1 MRDDFAVVQNDELFG
16 QSVSFVEIL
25 RREQDGRAPFDKT
38 LDDGPEFLA
47 ALRIEAG
54 RWFIKEENGRARYQ
68 CRGQVESTSH
78 PTRVG
83 LGDSIRRVGQSEI
96 LKELVGL
103 RHDVRFV
110 QVVEQSHHSQILE
123 PGEVFVDGGILTG
136 ETDVTAHLVR
146 LLDDVEARDGCRT
159 TGRRENGRENS
170 NHRGLSGTV
179 GPQQTKHFAGG
190 HVERHSV
197 EGSYVTA
204 REGAHNIECLH
215 GVVGHC
221 DEFRE
226 RALAGG
232 AMPRANRYLLSMA
245 ISESEI
251 AQVRAATDIVALIS
265 ETVALKRTGQR
276 WTGLCPFHGEK
287 TPSFSVNAEEGRY
300 YCFGCRASGDQIT
313 WVREIQ
319 HLEFVEALRL
329 LADRAGIEL
338 HEDANAGPALKER
351 REALDVMERA
361 VAWYHERL
369 LESPDARGA
378 REYLKSRGI
387 GGDVARKFKLGWAPD
402 EWDALASGLKLNEK
416 ALLATGLG
424 FVNKRERRQDALRAR
439 IIFPIFDP
447 AGKAIAVGGR
457 ILPSSSDAPRADGR
471 VEPKYKNSPETSIYS
486 KRRTLYALNFAKDD
500 VIKSGEI
507 IVCEGYTDVIAFF
520 VAGMPRAVATCGTAL
535 GEDHFRLMKNFSTRI
550 VLAYDA
556 DAAGQNAAASV
567 YQWERQYE
575 VDVYV
580 ARLPKGA
587 DPADLAQR
595 DPEALRKVIADAL
608 PFLGFRLE
616 RVLDGAN
623 TSTAEG
629 RARAAESAMA
639 VLAEHPSDLV
649 RDQYVQ
655 ELVGR
660 FGLDQSMLRSRV
672 SELAKHPRERGPR
685 KVPNEPAPVRPQNRP
700 RMPRPG
706 LEALRLYVHGPE
718 SFKSRLVAPY
728 FVNEVQREIFDALS
742 SGQSI
747 SEVIDSL
754 ERRGQDEA
762 AQVLSELTVEQLDQ
776 HYSIADVSAVIAQ
789 LLRSAVHQELLS
801 LNRDMREGR
810 VSPDVAM
817 ATIRDV
823 KEREELLESSQ
834 GEVAE
839 NDLRHWLI
847 ERASLTSS

>member
-1 MRDDFAVVQNDELFG
+1 
-16 QSVSFVEIL
+16 
-25 RREQDGRAPFDKT
+25 
-38 LDDGPEFLA
+38 
-47 ALRIEAG
+47 
-54 RWFIKEENGRARYQ
+54 
-68 CRGQVESTSH
+68 
-78 PTRVG
+78 
-83 LGDSIRRVGQSEI
+83 
-96 LKELVGL
+96 
-103 RHDVRFV
+103 
-110 QVVEQSHHSQILE
+110 
-123 PGEVFVDGGILTG
+123 
-136 ETDVTAHLVR
+136 
-146 LLDDVEARDGCRT
+146 
-159 TGRRENGRENS
+159 
-170 NHRGLSGTV
+170 
-179 GPQQTKHFAGG
+179 
-190 HVERHSV
+190 
-197 EGSYVTA
+197 
-204 REGAHNIECLH
+204 
-215 GVVGHC
+215 
-221 DEFRE
+221 
-226 RALAGG
+226 
-232 AMPRANRYLLSMA
+232 MA

-265 ETVALKRTGQR
+265 ETVGLKRTGQR

-313 WVREIQ
+313 WVREIH

-338 HEDANAGPALKER
+338 HDDASAGPALKER

-361 VAWYHERL
+361 AAWYHQRL

-387 GGDVARKFKLGWAPD
+387 GGDIARQFKLGWAPD
-402 EWDALASGLKLNEK
+402 EWDALSSELKLNEK

-439 IIFPIFDP
+439 VIFPIFDP

-486 KRRTLYALNFAKDD
+486 KRRTLYALNFAKEN
-500 VIKSGEI
+500 VIKSNEI

-520 VAGMPRAVATCGTAL
+520 AAGMPRAVATCGTAL
-535 GEDHFRLMKNFSTRI
+535 GEDHFRLMKNFATRI

-567 YQWERQYE
+567 YQWEKQYE
-575 VDVYV
+575 VGVHV
-580 ARLPKGA
+580 ARLPKGS

-595 DPEALRKVIADAL
+595 DPAALRKVIDDAL

-623 TSTAEG
+623 TATAEG
-629 RARAAESAMA
+629 RARAAELAMP
-639 VLAEHPSDLV
+639 VLAEHPNELV

-660 FGLDQSMLRSRV
+660 FGLDQNMLRARV
-672 SELAKHPRERGPR
+672 SDLAKHPRPSSARE
-685 KVPNEPAPVRPQNRP
+685 VPNEPTPTRTQARP
-700 RMPRPG
+700 RLPRPG
-706 LEALRLYVHGPE
+706 LEALKLYVHGPE
-718 SFKSRLVAPY
+718 SFKARLVAPY
-728 FVNEVQREIFDALS
+728 FVNEVQREVFEALS
-742 SGQSI
+742 TGQPI
-747 SEVIDSL
+747 SELVDL
-754 ERRGQDEA
+754 MERRGQDDA
-762 AQVLSELTVEQLDQ
+762 AQVLSELAVEELDQ
-776 HYSIADVSAVIAQ
+776 HYSTAEVTAVVAQ

-810 VSPDVAM
+810 ATPEFAM

-823 KEREELLESSQ
+823 KEREELLETAQ
-834 GEVAE
+834 GDVAE
-839 NDLRHWLI
+839 NDLRHWLL

>member
-1 MRDDFAVVQNDELFG
+1 M
-16 QSVSFVEIL
+16 
-25 RREQDGRAPFDKT
+25 
-38 LDDGPEFLA
+38 
-47 ALRIEAG
+47 
-54 RWFIKEENGRARYQ
+54 
-68 CRGQVESTSH
+68 VES
-78 PTRVG
+78 
-83 LGDSIRRVGQSEI
+83 
-96 LKELVGL
+96 
-103 RHDVRFV
+103 
-110 QVVEQSHHSQILE
+110 
-123 PGEVFVDGGILTG
+123 
-136 ETDVTAHLVR
+136 
-146 LLDDVEARDGCRT
+146 
-159 TGRRENGRENS
+159 
-170 NHRGLSGTV
+170 
-179 GPQQTKHFAGG
+179 
-190 HVERHSV
+190 
-197 EGSYVTA
+197 
-204 REGAHNIECLH
+204 
-215 GVVGHC
+215 
-221 DEFRE
+221 
-226 RALAGG
+226 
-232 AMPRANRYLLSMA
+232 NRYLLLMA

-351 REALDVMERA
+351 REALDVMDRA
-361 VAWYHERL
+361 VAWYHQRL

-387 GGDVARKFKLGWAPD
+387 GGEVARQFKLGWAPD

-424 FVNKRERRQDALRAR
+424 FVNKAERRQDALRAR

-447 AGKAIAVGGR
+447 GGKPIAVGGR
-457 ILPSSSDAPRADGR
+457 VLPSSSDVPRADGR

-500 VIKSGEI
+500 IIKSGEI

-575 VDVYV
+575 VDVFV
-580 ARLPKGA
+580 ARLPQGS

-595 DPEALRKVIADAL
+595 DPEALRTAIADAL

-623 TSTAEG
+623 MSTAEG
-629 RARAAESAMA
+629 RVRAAELAMA

-649 RDQYVQ
+649 RDLYIQ

-660 FGLDQSMLRSRV
+660 FGLDQAMLRSRV
-672 SELAKHPRERGPR
+672 SELAKHPRERGSR
-685 KVPNEPAPVRPQNRP
+685 EVPNEPTPPRSSARP
-700 RMPRPG
+700 RLPRPG

-728 FVNEVQREIFDALS
+728 FVNETQREIFEALS
-742 SGQSI
+742 SGLSI
-747 SEVIDSL
+747 SEVIDTM
-754 ERRGQDEA
+754 ERRGQEEA
-762 AQVLSELTVEQLDQ
+762 ALVLGELAVEQLDQ
-776 HYSIADVSAVIAQ
+776 HYSTADVTAVVAQ
-789 LLRSAVHQELLS
+789 LLRSAVHQELLR

-823 KEREELLESSQ
+823 KEREELLESPQ

-839 NDLRHWLI
+839 SDLRHWLV

>member
-1 MRDDFAVVQNDELFG
+1 M
-16 QSVSFVEIL
+16 L
-25 RREQDGRAPFDKT
+25 RG
-38 LDDGPEFLA
+38 
-47 ALRIEAG
+47 
-54 RWFIKEENGRARYQ
+54 
-68 CRGQVESTSH
+68 
-78 PTRVG
+78 
-83 LGDSIRRVGQSEI
+83 
-96 LKELVGL
+96 
-103 RHDVRFV
+103 
-110 QVVEQSHHSQILE
+110 
-123 PGEVFVDGGILTG
+123 
-136 ETDVTAHLVR
+136 
-146 LLDDVEARDGCRT
+146 
-159 TGRRENGRENS
+159 
-170 NHRGLSGTV
+170 
-179 GPQQTKHFAGG
+179 
-190 HVERHSV
+190 
-197 EGSYVTA
+197 
-204 REGAHNIECLH
+204 
-215 GVVGHC
+215 
-221 DEFRE
+221 
-226 RALAGG
+226 
-232 AMPRANRYLLSMA
+232 NRYLLSMA

-276 WTGLCPFHGEK
+276 WTGLCPFHSEK

-313 WVREIQ
+313 WVREIH

-338 HEDANAGPALKER
+338 HEDVNAGPALKER
-351 REALDVMERA
+351 REALDAMEKA
-361 VAWYHERL
+361 VAWYHQRL
-369 LESPDARGA
+369 LESPDARDA
-378 REYLKSRGI
+378 REYLRSRGI
-387 GGDVARKFKLGWAPD
+387 TGEVARQFKLGWAPD
-402 EWDALASGLKLNEK
+402 EWDALSSALKLNEK
-416 ALLATGLG
+416 ILLATGLG

-457 ILPSSSDAPRADGR
+457 ILPSSSEAPRSDGR
-471 VEPKYKNSPETSIYS
+471 VEPKYKNSPETPIYS

-520 VAGMPRAVATCGTAL
+520 AAGMARAVATCGTAL
-535 GEDHFRLMKNFSTRI
+535 AEDHFRLMKNFSTRI

-575 VDVYV
+575 VDVFV
-580 ARLPKGA
+580 ARLPKGS

-595 DPEALRKVIADAL
+595 DPEALRTAVADAL

-629 RARAAESAMA
+629 RAKAAELAMA

-649 RDQYVQ
+649 RDQYIQ

-660 FGLDQSMLRSRV
+660 FGLDQNMLRARV
-672 SELAKHPRERGPR
+672 SDLAKRPRDSVARE
-685 KVPNEPAPVRPQNRP
+685 VPNEPSPARTQPRP
-700 RMPRPG
+700 RLPRPG

-718 SFKSRLVAPY
+718 SFRTRLVAPY
-728 FVNEVQREIFDALS
+728 FVNEVQREVFEALCT
-742 SGQSI
+742 GQSI
-747 SEVIDSL
+747 SELIDTL

-762 AQVLSELTVEQLDQ
+762 AQVLGELAVEQLDQ
-776 HYSIADVSAVIAQ
+776 HYSTTDVTAVVAQ
-789 LLRSAVHQELLS
+789 LLRSAIHQELLS

-810 VSPDVAM
+810 VTPEVAM

-839 NDLRHWLI
+839 GDLRHWLI